1 MLRKTKGGGNPGLRV
16 STPPGVRRA
25 PSATEPWA
33 RRRGGGGAPGA
44 YRASAGQPHMASGT
58 SPTVDAASDL
68 PPLHPPPCVHPLQP
82 PAASNSSI
90 HLLHPAPEP
99 PQCTHLLQPP
109 PASTSCIMRVI
120 LHMARG
126 EGSPESNLFWRRP
139 GTVLFLR
146 GAAPGPAVARPRPYT
161 LLPPREATGPRRA
174 SAWWSWSAQAPTI
187 QAGAT
192 RGRSGACTAVDALPA
207 KWLASFTS
215 REASR
220 KRGLQAGRGTRV
232 SRLRRLC

>member
-1 MLRKTKGGGNPGLRV
+1 MVKT
-16 STPPGVRRA
+16 
-25 PSATEPWA
+25 PW
-33 RRRGGGGAPGA
+33 RGGGGGHQEPIAQAQDSHTWPQAPLLQLM
-44 YRASAGQPHMASGT
+44 RPQT
-58 SPTVDAASDL
+58 CL
-68 PPLHPPPCVHPLQP
+68 PCIHPPASTPCSHR
-82 PAASNSSI
+82 
-90 HLLHPAPEP
+90 LLP
-99 PQCTHLLQPP
+99 T
-109 PASTSCIMRVI
+109 PASTSCIQPPNPLSAPISCSHHLHPPPASCVMRVI